1 MAELNEKH
9 LEFVQGIINRL
20 ANNSF
25 LIKGWSITI
34 LTGLLA
40 VYIATSSEYFILLSI
55 IPILIF
61 WLLDSYYLWQE
72 RLFRDLYDQI
82 VLGEHPSDYSI
93 NFDNVNV
100 KNKKYLSVA
109 FSKTIFPLHA
119 SISIL
124 VIASYLII
132 CYA

>member
-1 MAELNEKH
+1 MAKLNEKH
-9 LEFVQGIINRL
+9 LEFVQGIISRL

-40 VYIATSSEYFILLSI
+40 VYIATSSEYFILLSL

-72 RLFRDLYDQI
+72 RLFRDLYDEI
-82 VLGEHPSDYSI
+82 VSGEHPSDFSI

-100 KNKKYLSVA
+100 KTQKYFSVL
-109 FSKTIFPLHA
+109 FSKTIFPLYA